1 MPITHSK
8 ITSRAP
14 ITHTPRENPMRIN
27 QLRTYGAAG
36 GTERLG
42 EITLHLRASDCD
54 TVAQA
59 DSLFRAAPA
68 MLEMLYTLLPIV
80 EDAAS
85 DECYKHRILSQLT
98 KKMRALIDQA
108 EGHNHD

>member
-1 MPITHSK
+1 MK
-8 ITSRAP
+8 IK
-14 ITHTPRENPMRIN
+14 

-36 GTERLG
+36 GVERLG
-42 EITLHLRASDCD
+42 EITLHVRASDCD
-54 TVAQA
+54 TVDQA
-59 DSLFRAAPA
+59 DSLFRAAPD

-98 KKMRALIDQA
+98 QKVRALIDRA
-108 EGHNHD
+108 EGNHAPNA